1 MKKCL
6 FPINAYVVWCP
17 TWTKN
22 LGRYLVCKVPPK
34 EFWFDQTSRS
44 LRCNVKLIKIV
55 YCKVNIF
62 RGSFKFEGCFCS
74 RKLLA
79 DVNWECLTLLIT
91 VVNFDESFVC
101 SKLSCLTR
109 LLFSVQPIRMSHW
122 CHTMVDGAK
131 FWITCKRLNYWEKL
145 VAYNWF
151 KIQRHLKGLLWA
163 GATHQP
169 TKASLA
175 SSTIMWRQCDIRIVA
190 WNF

>member
-1 MKKCL
+1 MIWWLACTIHMFVKVDYCFFVITTITFL
-6 FPINAYVVWCP
+6 VSVVQIGWE
-17 TWTKN
+17 
-22 LGRYLVCKVPPK
+22 VCKVPLK

-131 FWITCKRLNYWEKL
+131 FWITCKWLNYWEKL

-151 KIQRHLKGLLWA
+151 EIQCHLPSCGVFV
-163 GATHQP
+163 T
-169 TKASLA
+169 SE
-175 SSTIMWRQCDIRIVA
+175 S
-190 WNF
+190 